1 VFFLCGLCVE
11 ILLSLLLT
19 YNSPRIHVLIPT
31 VSKAPRVTIIGSYIV
46 ALVMDMDRLP
56 IEGETVVGRDFH
68 TTFGGKGSN
77 AGVSAARLGAETFFL
92 GKLGRD
98 SFAADFITMLDREH
112 VHREKVLYSETL
124 PTGVGIILFN
134 SIGTNLIA
142 IDPGAN
148 AQLSPADLEAHIDCI
163 RESSVIV
170 SPLEIPLATA
180 LHGARLAKQHG
191 VKSILNPAPACDLR
205 KSDLSSI
212 FALTPNETE
221 ARTCLGLPAADP
233 TPDEEL
239 AAALLAL
246 GTEHV
251 IITRGAQGVLWAS
264 KHAFKKIP
272 ALKVNPIDTVGAG
285 DAFNAGLAVGLSENE
300 SVPHSI
306 ALGITAASLSTEKR
320 ETLASYPYRPEVN
333 QRLPEILDALN

>member
-1 VFFLCGLCVE
+1 MLCV
-11 ILLSLLLT
+11 LNLSLLPT
-19 YNSPRIHVLIPT
+19 YNFLRIHVLIPPVRIT
-31 VSKAPRVTIIGSYIV
+31 RRRVTIIGSYIV

-77 AGVSAARLGAETFFL
+77 AAVSAARLGAETFFL
-92 GKLGRD
+92 GKVGRD
-98 SFAADFITMLDREH
+98 SFAADFITMLDREG
-112 VHREKVLYSETL
+112 VHREKVLYSPNL

-148 AQLSPADLEAHIDCI
+148 TQLSPADLEAHIDTI

-170 SPLEIPLATA
+170 SPLEIPLTTA
-180 LHGARLAKQHG
+180 LAGARLAKQHG
-191 VKSILNPAPACDLR
+191 VKSILNPAPAGDLR
-205 KSDLSSI
+205 KSDLSSV

-246 GTEHV
+246 GPEHV

-264 KHAFKKIP
+264 RHGQKKIP

-306 ALGITAASLSTEKR
+306 AIGITAASLSTEKR
-320 ETLASYPYRPEVN
+320 ETLASYPYRPEVDK
-333 QRLPEILDALN
+333 RLSEILDALR